1 MSSLEIPGSG
11 EAGAREE
18 RQSHHQGF
26 NEALDHAVEDWARNR
41 GDRSTAPGEH
51 VELQVTLKVL
61 VSKTNPGRIEGY
73 VVGIG

>member
-1 MSSLEIPGSG
+1 MRSRTG
-11 EAGAREE
+11 
-18 RQSHHQGF
+18 
-26 NEALDHAVEDWARNR
+26 HAI
-41 GDRSTAPGEH
+41 GGPSTAPGEH